1 MKSRTKTA
9 LGIDIGD
16 RSISA
21 ALVEKAGQGFRIVA
35 AASVGLEENESGTE
49 SSSQEKTLGR
59 VLRKLGRRA
68 RTRGTKS
75 AVSASTRSMMVRL
88 LDLPKQMPANLRD
101 FVDGELRQ
109 YVALSGREVTSDFCG
124 VGTGSGARKRLLAA
138 AADAGEMG
146 EIIETCRAAGVAAD
160 CVEPAVLACARAFLM
175 SVKTMQHGGN
185 AVLAVLNG
193 SSLAVCLFNKGVLD
207 FVRSRDIPA
216 GMGTPQLLCAWLAE
230 ELRVVL
236 RYCDADVPRE
246 SSPWQTRLVIHDA
259 PCSKGELAPLLAHEN
274 GLASLAVVDS
284 CEGVE
289 SSPASGSSRGAS
301 MMAVGA
307 ALRLLDME
315 GDRLRV
321 DLMPQEVVSCPIV
334 LSTRA
339 DPGQC
344 GRGPFSRGLPGRPT
358 AGEDGRCDEPAD
370 RTDPRGRADRHHAR
384 AGRPGPV
391 SRRGDRRAM
400 QRLLAGL
407 EVVCARHEMDWPAV
421 LSKIGQSAP
430 AGACVTSLTCSDGQS
445 LSVKGVAVSAEE
457 ANTFVQGLAGRE
469 PFESVRLTRIQR
481 LRADADVVE
490 YEVNCVL
497 RPVNQEGDGGDRS

>member
-1 MKSRTKTA
+1 
-9 LGIDIGD
+9 
-16 RSISA
+16 
-21 ALVEKAGQGFRIVA
+21 
-35 AASVGLEENESGTE
+35 
-49 SSSQEKTLGR
+49 
-59 VLRKLGRRA
+59 
-68 RTRGTKS
+68 
-75 AVSASTRSMMVRL
+75 
-88 LDLPKQMPANLRD
+88 
-101 FVDGELRQ
+101 
-109 YVALSGREVTSDFCG
+109 
-124 VGTGSGARKRLLAA
+124 
-138 AADAGEMG
+138 MG

-160 CVEPAVLACARAFLM
+160 CVEPAVLAYARAFLM
-175 SVKTMQHGGN
+175 SDKSVQHGGN

-236 RYCDADVPRE
+236 RYCGADVPRE

-321 DLMPQEVVSCPIV
+321 DLMPQEVV
-334 LSTRA
+334 
-339 DPGQC
+339 
-344 GRGPFSRGLPGRPT
+344 
-358 AGEDGRCDEPAD
+358 E
-370 RTDPRGRADRHHAR
+370 AR
-384 AGRPGPV
+384 SS
-391 SRRGDRRAM
+391 SRRVLILANVAAVLFLGVFLAVQLLARTADAMSRRIEQTRVDEQIGTMPAMVAKNRYLDEEIARM

-430 AGACVTSLTCSDGQS
+430 AGACVTSLACSDGQS